1 MLSVGKVI
9 ETKIARLN
17 TPIIDNDA
25 YVKHVIIESTR
36 MRKSFLNVLDN
47 IYTAYVKVF
56 LF

>member
-25 YVKHVIIESTR
+25 YVKHVIIKSTG
-36 MRKSFLNVLDN
+36 MRKFCFKICFKYI
-47 IYTAYVKVF
+47 IYLYY
-56 LF
+56 L